1 MSRTSSRGFL
11 IRSRRSAVAAL
22 TGGGVI
28 ALIVLLGFLPL
39 VGFLAGAT
47 ATTAGLVPFPA
58 VSVSTVSLLGFL
70 VIVALLAASAT
81 RRRAV
86 VAWTLAATAVVV
98 AIAAT
103 AFPLIAVVAGSA
115 DRVGDLGS
123 VIELLLQRFGLAG

>member
-1 MSRTSSRGFL
+1 MSSASSSGL
-11 IRSRRSAVAAL
+11 HIRSRRSAAAAL

-39 VGFLAGAT
+39 AGAT

-58 VSVSTVSLLGFL
+58 VSVSAVTLLGLL

-98 AIAAT
+98 AIVAT

-123 VIELLLQRFGLAG
+123 VIEHLLQRFGGAS